1 MFKTFFKTTIRS
13 LLKNKVYSSLNIFG
27 LAIGIACAGLIFLW
41 VEDDLN
47 FDSNHLKKDRL
58 FIVKTNDKVDD
69 GVFTHS
75 STPGPLAAS
84 LQATLPGV
92 ANTCRVTED
101 GASVLFSIG
110 NKSVYASGD
119 YAEPSLFSMFT
130 LPFVKGN
137 AGKAFQQLHSIV
149 ITEKTAKKFFGDE
162 KNVIGKT
169 VRMDNKQD
177 YMVTG
182 VLKNLP
188 ENSSLQFEWLAPFQV
203 WYDENKEWAHQWDN
217 FGITT
222 YVELK
227 PAADAVAINRQ
238 LLNPLYDFTT
248 QKNESSVSTVHEF
261 LFSMNDWHLRNDFNN
276 GKETGS
282 GRIQYVHLFTI
293 IAWIILLIACIN
305 FMNLATA
312 GSEKRSKEIG
322 VRKVLGAG
330 KNRLVFQFIGEAIFM
345 ALLATVVAVFI
356 MILVLPAFNLLVQKN
371 LSLGLTNPVHFT
383 ALLLLVLTCGLVA
396 GSYPSLYLSS
406 FNPVF
411 VLKGIKLKTGSASVI
426 RKGLIVAQFAVSIVL
441 IISTI
446 IIYQQIQHV
455 KSRDLGYNKNNLV
468 QIDAQAEVIKN
479 FTSIKQDLLNT
490 GAVEN
495 AALAD
500 HETISAG
507 NNTTNINWQGK
518 NPNSNII
525 ISQRLISGEF
535 MSTTGMHIIEGRDF
549 MPSDVVILNDKNMP
563 KDSLQPMNVIVTQS
577 MEKLLG
583 KGSAIGKTMER
594 PGNMGTFKLIVTGVV
609 KDYVYGDMYGESAP
623 VIFWDMPHEAKLI
636 YVRTKANSDAEIAL
650 AKIGAVMKKDNP
662 AYPFEYKF
670 VDDQFNAQFLS
681 ETLISK
687 LSRVFAALAIIISCL
702 GLFGLA
708 AYTAERRTKEIG
720 VRKVLGASV
729 TSITTLLSKD
739 FLKLVA
745 LSCVVAFPVAWWMM
759 HSWLQG
765 YEYRITI
772 SWMIFLVAGVAA
784 MFIALITVSFQAIK
798 AAIANPVKSL
808 RTE

>member
-1 MFKTFFKTTIRS
+1 MLKNFFKTTIRS
-13 LLKNKVYSSLNIFG
+13 LLKNRGYSFLNIFG
-27 LAIGIACAGLIFLW
+27 LAIGIACAGFIFLW
-41 VEDDLN
+41 VEDEVN
-47 FDSNHLKKDRL
+47 FDSNNLKKDRL
-58 FIVKTNDKVDD
+58 FIIKTNNKVDD
-69 GVFTHS
+69 GVYTHS

-84 LQATLPGV
+84 LQATIPGV
-92 ANTCRVTED
+92 ANTCRTTED
-101 GASVLFSIG
+101 VTSMLFGIG
-110 NKSVYASGD
+110 NKSVYASGN
-119 YAEPSLFSMFT
+119 YADPSLFSLFT
-130 LPFVKGN
+130 LPFIKGN
-137 AGKAFQQLHSIV
+137 AGSAFSQLYSIV
-149 ITEKTAKKFFGDE
+149 ITEKAAKKFFGDE
-162 KNVIGKT
+162 KNIIGRI

-177 YMVTG
+177 YIVSG
-182 VLKNLP
+182 VLKDLP
-188 ENSSLQFEWLAPFQV
+188 ENSSLQFEWLAPFEV
-203 WYDENKEWAHQWDN
+203 WYNENKEWVHQWNN

-227 PAADAVAINRQ
+227 PAADAAAINKR

-248 QKNESSVSTVHEF
+248 QKNESSVSSVHEF
-261 LFSMNDWHLRNDFNN
+261 LFSMNDWHLRNDFDN

-312 GSEKRSKEIG
+312 GSEKRSREIG

-330 KNRLVFQFIGEAIFM
+330 RKMLVFQFIGEVIFM
-345 ALLATVVAVFI
+345 ALVATVVAVFI
-356 MILVLPAFNLLVQKN
+356 MILILPSFNLLVQKN
-371 LSLGLTNPVHFT
+371 LSLGLANPIHFT
-383 ALLLLVLTCGLVA
+383 ALLLLALTCGVVA

-411 VLKGIKLKTGSASVI
+411 VLKGIKLKTGSAAFI
-426 RKGLIVAQFAVSIVL
+426 RKGLIVTQFAVSIVL
-441 IISTI
+441 IISTV
-446 IIYQQIQHV
+446 IIYQQIQHI
-455 KSRDLGYNKNNLV
+455 KSRDLGYNKNNLL
-468 QIDAQAEVIKN
+468 QIDAQEDVIKS
-479 FTSIKQDLLNT
+479 FASIKQDLLNT
-490 GAVEN
+490 GGVEN

-500 HETISAG
+500 HETISDG
-507 NNTTNINWQGK
+507 NNTTSINWPGK
-518 NPNSNII
+518 TPNTNIV

-549 MPSDVVILNDKNMP
+549 TPTDVVILNDKHRP
-563 KDSLQPMNVIVTQS
+563 KDSLQPFNVIITQS

-594 PGNMGTFKLIVTGVV
+594 PGNMGTFKLVVIGVV

-623 VIFWDMPHEAKLI
+623 VIFYDIPQEAKLM
-636 YVRTKANSDAEIAL
+636 YVRTKANSDAESAL
-650 AKIGAVMKKDNP
+650 AKIGAVMKKNNP

-687 LSRVFAALAIIISCL
+687 LSRVFASLAVIISCL

-708 AYTAERRTKEIG
+708 AYTAERRKKEIG

-729 TSITTLLSKD
+729 PGIAALLSKD
-739 FLKLVA
+739 FIKLVCI
-745 LSCVVAFPVAWWMM
+745 SCIVAFPIAWWMM
-759 HSWLQG
+759 HSWLQA
-765 YEYRITI
+765 YQYRIHI
-772 SWMIFLVAGVAA
+772 SSWIFLIAGILAIL
-784 MFIALITVSFQAIK
+784 IALLTVSFQAIR
-798 AAIANPVKSL
+798 AATANPVKSL

>member
-1 MFKTFFKTTIRS
+1 MFKHFFKTTFRN
-13 LLKNKVYSSLNIFG
+13 LLKNKSYSFLNIFG
-27 LAIGIACAGLIFLW
+27 LAIGITCAGLIFLW
-41 VEDDLN
+41 VEDEIN

-58 FIVKTNDKVDD
+58 FIVKTNDKVDN

-84 LQATLPGV
+84 MQSTIPAV
-92 ANTCRVTED
+92 ANTSRVTE
-101 GASVLFSIG
+101 GGTSMLFSIG
-110 NKSVYASGD
+110 NKSVYASGN

-130 LPFVKGN
+130 LPFVEGN
-137 AGKAFQQLHSIV
+137 AGAAFQQLHSLI

-162 KNVIGKT
+162 KNLIGKT

-177 YMVTG
+177 YVITG
-182 VLKNLP
+182 VLKDLP

-203 WYDENKEWAHQWDN
+203 WYDENKEWAHQWNN

-227 PAADAVAINRQ
+227 PAADAAAINKR

-248 QKNESSVSTVHEF
+248 QKNETSVSTVHEF
-261 LFSMNDWHLRNDFNN
+261 LFSMNDWHLRNDFDN

-330 KNRLVFQFIGEAIFM
+330 KNRLVVQFIGEAIFM
-345 ALLATVVAVFI
+345 ALFATVVAVFI
-356 MILVLPAFNLLVQKN
+356 IILALPAFNLLVQKN
-371 LSLGLTNPVHFT
+371 LSPGITNPIHFT
-383 ALLLLVLTCGLVA
+383 ALLLLALTCGLVA
-396 GSYPSLYLSS
+396 GSYPALYLSS

-411 VLKGIKLKTGSASVI
+411 VLKGIKVKTGSASFI
-426 RKGLIVAQFAVSIVL
+426 RKGLIVTQFAVSIVL

-446 IIYQQIQHV
+446 IIYRQIQHV
-455 KSRDLGYNKNNLV
+455 KSRDLGYNKNNLL
-468 QIDAQAEVIKN
+468 QIDAQADVIKS
-479 FTSIKQDLLNT
+479 FISIKQDLLNT
-490 GAVEN
+490 GVVEN

-507 NNTTNINWQGK
+507 NNTSSIKWQGK
-518 NPNSNII
+518 NPNSKIV
-525 ISQRLISGEF
+525 ISQRLISAEF
-535 MSTTGMHIIEGRDF
+535 MSTAGMHIIEGRDF
-549 MPSDVVILNDKNMP
+549 VPSDVVILNDEHIP
-563 KDSLQPMNVIVTQS
+563 KDSLQPFNVIITQS

-583 KGSAIGKTMER
+583 DGSAIGKTMEE
-594 PGNMGTFKLIVTGVV
+594 PGNTGTSKLIVTGVV
-609 KDYVYGDMYGESAP
+609 KDYVYGDMYGKSAP
-623 VIFWDMPHEAKLI
+623 VIFYNIPQEANLMYI
-636 YVRTKANSDAEIAL
+636 RMKANSDAEIAL

-687 LSRVFAALAIIISCL
+687 LSRVFASLAIIISCL

-729 TSITTLLSKD
+729 PGIATLLSKD

-759 HSWLQG
+759 YKWLQG
-765 YEYRITI
+765 YEYRIKI
-772 SWMIFLVAGVAA
+772 SWLIFLVAGVSA

-798 AAIANPVKSL
+798 AAVANPVKSL
-808 RTE
+808 RSE